1 MRSSDWSSDVCSSDL
16 ADDLHGAAVELD
28 GEVDGA
34 ALAEQLADFSVAL
47 AERHRRHGLRFLA
60 FLGDRRAGHV
70 GVLVAILVGA
80 GRDGGRGHGG
90 DEDRRKAACVVRSE
104 EHTSELQSLMRTSY
118 AVFCLKKKI

>member
-1 MRSSDWSSDVCSSDL
+1 MIRRPPRSTRTDTLFPYTTLFRSKRNPAGLFQRGLDVGVKRCLSGFSDFGARE

-70 GVLVAILVGA
+70 GVL
-80 GRDGGRGHGG
+80 
-90 DEDRRKAACVVRSE
+90 DRKSTRL
-104 EHTSELQSLMRTSY
+104 TSSP
-118 AVFCLKKKI
+118 

>member
-1 MRSSDWSSDVCSSDL
+1 MLRRPPRSTRSDTLFPYTALFRAGVSDFGARE
-16 ADDLHGAAVELD
+16 ADDRHGAAVELD

-34 ALAEQLADFSVAL
+34 ALAEQLANFSVAL

-90 DEDRRKAACVVRSE
+90 AED
-104 EHTSELQSLMRTSY
+104 Q
-118 AVFCLKKKI
+118 IG